1 MHKKTARVGG
11 KFFALVMSFTIL
23 LLGIVGC
30 GGGPEVKDTVVVG
43 SKDFTENI
51 ILGEIMAQLIE
62 AHTDLKV
69 ERKLN
74 LGGTLVNF
82 NALKKGDLDL
92 YADYTGTGLVA
103 ILKKDVIN
111 DPQKAYDTV
120 QKEYNEQLKLKWL
133 KPFGFNNTY
142 TLAVREEVAQQRNLQ
157 KISDLKNVAS
167 EMVFGAEQEFFNRP
181 DGYDGLIATY
191 GLNFKSAKQME
202 TGLKYEAIGNKMVDI
217 IDAFST
223 DGQLI
228 TYNLKILEDDK
239 HFFPPYFAAPLV
251 RMDTLEKYP
260 QLEEVLNKLAGQLN
274 DDEMRQL
281 NYQVDEEKKEVA
293 QVARDF
299 LKKKSLIE

>member
-1 MHKKTARVGG
+1 MRQKSKRVG
-11 KFFALVMSFTIL
+11 KLIALFTGIAML
-23 LLGIVGC
+23 LFVAAGC
-30 GGGPEVKDTVVVG
+30 SGTRAKGTVVVG

-51 ILGEIMAQLIE
+51 LLGEIMAQLIE

-103 ILKKDVIN
+103 ILKRDVIN
-111 DPQKAYDTV
+111 DPQEAYDAV
-120 QKEYNEQLKLKWL
+120 QKAYNEQFKLKWL

-142 TLAVREEVAQQRNLQ
+142 ALAVPEEVARQRNLQ
-157 KISDLKNVAS
+157 KISDLKSVAG
-167 EMVFGAEQEFFNRP
+167 EMVLGAEQEFFNRP
-181 DGYDGLIATY
+181 DGYDGLIVTY
-191 GLNFKSAKQME
+191 GLNFKSTKQME
-202 TGLKYEAIGNKMVDI
+202 TGLKYEAIHNKMVDV
-217 IDAFST
+217 IDAFAT

-228 TYNLKILEDDK
+228 TYKLKILEDDK
-239 HFFPPYFAAPLV
+239 QFFPPYFAALLV

-299 LKKKSLIE
+299 LLKKGLIK

>member
-1 MHKKTARVGG
+1 
-11 KFFALVMSFTIL
+11 MSFTIL

>member
-1 MHKKTARVGG
+1 MG
-11 KFFALVMSFTIL
+11 KFFALVMSFAIL
-23 LLGIVGC
+23 LFGTVGC

-62 AHTDLKV
+62 AHMDLKV

-103 ILKKDVIN
+103 ILKKNVIN

-120 QKEYNEQLKLKWL
+120 QKEYNEQFKLKWL

-142 TLAVREEVAQQRNLQ
+142 TLAVPEEVAQQRNLQ

-167 EMVFGAEQEFFNRP
+167 EMVLGAEQEFFNRP

-299 LKKKSLIE
+299 LKKKGLIE

>member
-1 MHKKTARVGG
+1 MHKKTARVG
-11 KFFALVMSFTIL
+11 KFFALVMSFAIL
-23 LLGIVGC
+23 LFGTVGC

-62 AHTDLKV
+62 AHMDLKV

-103 ILKKDVIN
+103 ILKKNVIN

-120 QKEYNEQLKLKWL
+120 QKEYNEQFKLKWL

-142 TLAVREEVAQQRNLQ
+142 TLAVPEEVAQQRNLQ

-167 EMVFGAEQEFFNRP
+167 EMVLGAEQEFFNRP

-299 LKKKSLIE
+299 LKKKGLIE

>member
-1 MHKKTARVGG
+1 MHKKTRRLR
-11 KFFALVMSFTIL
+11 KLIALITSLAL
-23 LLGIVGC
+23 LLFAAAGC
-30 GGGPEVKDTVVVG
+30 GGTGAKGTVVVG

-51 ILGEIMAQLIE
+51 ILGEMMAQLIE

-82 NALKKGDLDL
+82 NALKKGELDL

-103 ILKKDVIN
+103 ILKMDVIN
-111 DPQKAYDTV
+111 DPQEAYDTV
-120 QKEYNEQLKLKWL
+120 QKEYNEQFKLKWL

-142 TLAVREEVAQQRNLQ
+142 ALAVPEEVAERHNLQ
-157 KISDLKNVAS
+157 KISDLKSVAG

-181 DGYDGLIATY
+181 DGYDGLIAAY
-191 GLNFKSAKQME
+191 GLNFKSARQME
-202 TGLKYEAIGNKMVDI
+202 TGLKYEAIGNKMVDV

-260 QLEEVLNKLAGQLN
+260 QLEEVLNKLAGQLD

-299 LKKKSLIE
+299 LLKKGLIE

>member
-1 MHKKTARVGG
+1 LRQKCKRVW
-11 KFFALVMSFTIL
+11 KLIALVTGIAML
-23 LLGIVGC
+23 LLVAAGC
-30 GGGPEVKDTVVVG
+30 GGTRANGVVVVG

-51 ILGEIMAQLIE
+51 LLGEMMAQLIE

-103 ILKKDVIN
+103 ILKREVIN

-120 QKEYNEQLKLKWL
+120 QKAYNEQFKLKWL
-133 KPFGFNNTY
+133 QPFGFNNTY
-142 TLAVREEVAQQRNLQ
+142 TLAVPEEVAEQYNLQ
-157 KISDLKNVAS
+157 KISDLKSVAG
-167 EMVFGAEQEFFNRP
+167 EMVLGAEQEFFNRP

-191 GLNFKSAKQME
+191 GLNFKSTKQME
-202 TGLKYEAIGNKMVDI
+202 TGLKYEAVRNKMVDV
-217 IDAFST
+217 IDAFAT

-228 TYNLKILEDDK
+228 TYKLKILEDDK
-239 HFFPPYFAAPLV
+239 QFFPPYFAAPLV

-260 QLEEVLNKLAGQLN
+260 QLEEILNKLAGQLN

-299 LKKKSLIE
+299 LLKKGLID